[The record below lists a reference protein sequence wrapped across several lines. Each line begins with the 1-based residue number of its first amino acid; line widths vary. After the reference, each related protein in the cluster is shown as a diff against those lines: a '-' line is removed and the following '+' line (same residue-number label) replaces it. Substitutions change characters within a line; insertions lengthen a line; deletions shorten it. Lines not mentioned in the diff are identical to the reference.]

1 MLQGRGITFAGVWLW
16 LAVLCATETR
26 GADERVLAAEAAR
39 VAVVE
44 KAAPTVVAIFSPN
57 GQGGGSGVLIS
68 RDGYAL
74 SNYHVTSA
82 CGDHMQCG
90 LNNGELYDA
99 VIVGIDPTGDVALLK
114 LFGREDFPVAT
125 LADSDEV
132 RAGDWVYVM
141 GNPFLL
147 AADFQPTV
155 TYGIV
160 SGVHRYQFPA
170 GTFLEYT
177 DCIQVDASINPGNSG
192 GPLFNARGELI
203 GINGRGSFE
212 KRGRVNSGAGYA
224 ISLNQIKLFLDALYG
239 GRVVDHATL
248 GATVSTRDDGA
259 VVVDSILE
267 QSEAYRRGL
276 RDGDEILT
284 FGGRRIGSVNQFK
297 NILGIFPDGY
307 RLPLTYR
314 RDEAVQRIWVRL
326 RRLHSD
332 AEMLRFVGGPS
343 AKPAEPAPPEGKKPE
358 RKPGQDQPEGQ
369 PPAPH
374 PQLPGQPKAPP
385 MPKALEPFFAK
396 REGFANYHYNKTRR
410 DAALGGL
417 LSYGPFAGKPGTWR
431 MSGTWTAAPIAPAPT
446 PAPAPGG
453 EPIAPPKPT
462 ACRLTLKDQGIAM
475 EVSTEPPA
483 VYGEFLED
491 KSNWADEPTGSG
503 GLLIALHQFKLLLT
517 AGAEGFDDLT
527 YYGSEALDGEGEKVD
542 VVVGVWR
549 GVRSHWYFRRNGEA
563 LGGTLAGWDTYRA
576 EDVDPCEIRVP
587 AETSSIDMGGK
598 FPARLHVS
606 TGGVAFGV
614 LEVQSGK
621 IEVGGQAGK

>member
-1 MLQGRGITFAGVWLW
+1 VLQGRGKTFAGVWLW
-16 LAVLCATETR
+16 LAVLCVTETR
-26 GADERVLAAEAAR
+26 GADERVLSAEAAR

-114 LFGREDFPVAT
+114 LFGRDDFPVAT

-224 ISLNQIKLFLDALYG
+224 ISLNQIKLFLDALHG

-358 RKPGQDQPEGQ
+358 RKPGEDKPDGQ

-374 PQLPGQPKAPP
+374 PQMPGQPKAPP
-385 MPKALEPFFAK
+385 MPKALEQFFAK

-410 DAALGGL
+410 DAVLGGL
-417 LSYGPFAGKPGTWR
+417 SSFGPFTGKLGTWR
-431 MSGTWTAAPIAPAPT
+431 MNGMWTTAQVAPVPE
-446 PAPAPGG
+446 G
-453 EPIAPPKPT
+453 EPVAPPKPYP
-462 ACRLTLKDQGIAM
+462 CRVTLKDQGIAM

-491 KSNWADEPTGSG
+491 KSNWADEPAGSG

-517 AGAEGFDDLT
+517 AGTEGFDDFT
-527 YYGSEALDGEGEKVD
+527 YYGSESLDGEGEKVD

-549 GVRSHWYFRRNGEA
+549 GVRSHWYFRRNGES

-576 EDVDPCEIRVP
+576 EDVDACEIRIP
-587 AETSSIDMGGK
+587 ADALALDIGGK
-598 FPARLHVS
+598 FPGRLNVS
-606 TGGVAFGV
+606 TGGAAYGV
-614 LEVQSGK
+614 LEIQSGK
-621 IEVGGQAGK
+621 IEMGGQAAR